1 MCMLKR
7 WLGRTDAA
15 ATVVA
20 DTQRLRRLQWRVF
33 LAITLGYGMF
43 YVCRLSLNVAKKP
56 LIDQGL
62 FDAAQLGQ
70 IGSALFFMYAAG
82 RLFNGAIA
90 DHAHV
95 GRFMA
100 LGLCVSA
107 LAQLFLGTLPAFTIF
122 VMVWGLNGWA
132 QSMGVP
138 ASVVAMSRWFA
149 KKGRGS
155 VYGVWSISHN
165 IGEAFTFLVTA
176 AVVAQLGVSAG
187 FEVAGCIGLVAAGLL
202 LWALLDRP
210 EAHGLMAPREGAEV
224 HESDEAPSR
233 GTEGEVRR
241 AEPAVA
247 SSQWQALRNSRL
259 WWVALASA
267 SFYVTRYA
275 LTSWGVFFLQES
287 KGYSTI
293 EAAAI
298 VSSGALAGVV
308 GTFSSGLIA
317 DRWFDGHRHRPALL
331 FGLMYVASTAAFLW
345 GPADRL
351 ADTVAMVSFG
361 IAMGALLAYL
371 GGMIA
376 MDLVDRQAV
385 GFATGIVGMASYLGA
400 GLQDLSSGA
409 LIQAG
414 HTMVNGRS
422 HYDFSAAALFWVG
435 AAVVAVV
442 LAQCSAPR
450 VVGAT
455 KAK

>member
-1 MCMLKR
+1 MLRR

-15 ATVVA
+15 AAVVA
-20 DTQRLRRLQWRVF
+20 DPERLRRLQWRVF

-70 IGSALFFMYAAG
+70 IGSALFLMYAAG
-82 RLFNGAIA
+82 RLVNGAMA

-122 VMVWGLNGWA
+122 LLVWGLNGWA

-176 AVVAQLGVSAG
+176 AVVAHMGVSAG
-187 FEVAGCIGLVAAGLL
+187 FEVAGWIGLVAAGLL

-210 EAHGLMAPREGAEV
+210 EAHGLMAPRDGAEA
-224 HESDEAPSR
+224 HEAPSR
-233 GTEGEVRR
+233 GTEGEVRK
-241 AEPAVA
+241 ADPAVA
-247 SSQWQALRNSRL
+247 SSQWQALRNPRL

-275 LTSWGVFFLQES
+275 VTSWGVFFLQES
-287 KGYSTI
+287 KGYSTV

-331 FGLMYVASTAAFLW
+331 FGLMYVAATAVFLW
-345 GPADRL
+345 GPSDRL
-351 ADTVAMVSFG
+351 TDTLAMVGFG

-400 GLQDLSSGA
+400 ALQDLSSGA

-414 HTMVNGRS
+414 RTMVDGRA
-422 HYDFSAAALFWVG
+422 HYDFSAAALLWVG
-435 AAVVAVV
+435 AAVLAVV

-450 VVGAT
+450 NVRAAR
-455 KAK
+455 AK